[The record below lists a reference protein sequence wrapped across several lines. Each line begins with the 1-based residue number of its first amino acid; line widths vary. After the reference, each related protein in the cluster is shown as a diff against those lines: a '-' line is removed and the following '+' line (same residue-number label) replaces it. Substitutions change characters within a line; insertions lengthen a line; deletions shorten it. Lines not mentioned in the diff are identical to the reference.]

1 MGEWG
6 LGVSGRAR
14 GSRREWPS
22 WVMSRSQLQS
32 WTCQAVDLT
41 CILHRAPA
49 RLPVT
54 AAERGLR
61 RLPGQTAPPWSL
73 RDAHTDAAVQ
83 PRPQAHRPTGPQ
95 GAAGAIAE
103 PSLQPPGSG
112 RIHGKRGAEGAGMG
126 RGPCFRGSSFPAKGC
141 YHLLRLQANRK
152 PVHLRTLPRVCVRS
166 RPPARSPARAV
177 GGGEQA
183 SAVCL
188 ASPSW
193 ERFSLCGR
201 ARLLALWLSGGRGTS
216 PAPHPGSS
224 SSCGGLQGADF
235 PSLPGN
241 AVTG

>member
-1 MGEWG
+1 M
-6 LGVSGRAR
+6 R
-14 GSRREWPS
+14 
-22 WVMSRSQLQS
+22 
-32 WTCQAVDLT
+32 T
-41 CILHRAPA
+41 
-49 RLPVT
+49 
-54 AAERGLR
+54 
-61 RLPGQTAPPWSL
+61 QTPPCSP
-73 RDAHTDAAVQ
+73 D
-83 PRPQAHRPTGPQ
+83 HRPTGPQ
-95 GAAGAIAE
+95 AHRALQE
-103 PSLQPPGSG
+103 PSLSRLQPPGSG

-235 PSLPGN
+235 PSLRGN
-241 AVTG
+241 AP